1 MAVYVFGVTHSDVAS
16 AIAWSGTIDDSGAEP
31 SSSRLTEVI
40 EQFAS
45 DLGVA
50 LEAAGITPSDI
61 PTGSNLHGSMAG
73 NLIRRCAV
81 AWIMANTRESD
92 AFTEAALVDWGGLMM
107 RIRAGELSTIGTDPA
122 PGSRVKGV
130 FDSQA
135 YVTRQPS
142 KSSRLG
148 LWRKDTGFN

>member
-16 AIAWSGTIDDSGAEP
+16 AIAWSGTIDDSGSEP

-40 EQFAS
+40 EQFAA

-61 PTGSNLHGSMAG
+61 PTGSNLHGSLAG
-73 NLIRRCAV
+73 ALIRRCAV
-81 AWIMANTRESD
+81 AWVMANTRESD
-92 AFTEAALVDWGGLMM
+92 AWSEAGLADWAGVMIRL
-107 RIRAGELSTIGTDPA
+107 RAGEYSAIGNNPS

>member
-16 AIAWSGTIDDSGAEP
+16 AIAWSGTIDDSGSEP
-31 SSSRLTEVI
+31 SSSRLTSVI
-40 EQFAS
+40 EQFAA

-50 LEAAGITPSDI
+50 LEAMSITPSDI
-61 PTGSNLHGSMAG
+61 PTGSNLHGSLAG
-73 NLIRRCAV
+73 HIIRRASV

-92 AFTEAALVDWGGLMM
+92 AFTEAAILDWGGLMM
-107 RIRAGELSTIGTDPA
+107 RIRAGELSSVGTDPA

-135 YVTRQPS
+135 MITQQPS
-142 KSSRLG
+142 RSSRQG
-148 LWRKDTGFN
+148 LWTKREGFN